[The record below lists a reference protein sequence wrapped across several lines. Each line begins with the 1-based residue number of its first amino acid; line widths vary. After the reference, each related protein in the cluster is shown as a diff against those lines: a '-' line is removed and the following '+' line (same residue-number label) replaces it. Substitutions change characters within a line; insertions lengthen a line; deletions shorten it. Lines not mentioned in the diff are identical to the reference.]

1 MELNK
6 KKKKNFVL
14 LRSEKHFK
22 DNCLKIKKILALE
35 QVSYGTG
42 FCLFSLSHF
51 SEMWKVF

>member
-1 MELNK
+1 MEIK
-6 KKKKNFVL
+6 QKKKKNFVL

-51 SEMWKVF
+51 PEMWKVF